1 MLAGNKNG
9 RKIGGYVFGIALFIL
24 LVPIIAVYGLF
35 GWMAGGAE
43 NLFTPE
49 DIYAQVPQEYLER
62 IEQNSYALERIAIV
76 FEQKDISEKDRAN
89 AKMIY
94 LSCLVGKESE
104 EKFYERYAE
113 CFINAST
120 SEEIFLNISSAF
132 DIEFPEEDNEEIQ
145 GGKLE

>member
-76 FEQKDISEKDRAN
+76 FLA
-89 AKMIY
+89 
-94 LSCLVGKESE
+94 L
-104 EKFYERYAE
+104 
-113 CFINAST
+113 
-120 SEEIFLNISSAF
+120 
-132 DIEFPEEDNEEIQ
+132 
-145 GGKLE
+145 